1 MLFILPSFP
10 MLNSSNTACY
20 ARIMPKYAQLCRPL
34 SQRRDRRIPKNAKK
48 FPHVPKSH
56 AGIFGLT
63 LNPGAGLIT
72 SAAAGSRSSTADAS
86 AGATDVAGAGEV
98 GGDAEGEE
106 ARGAVAGIAAVGSGK
121 YFSPR
126 QRMPFNSR
134 NLGSKCV
141 PMTWRAPNMRQ
152 ARPYPTRQ
160 MSGSAVPSWSTGS
173 IPCSARISAG
183 AQGLTRRSLCS
194 GSTQAS
200 SRFHEEQGESM
211 VSPGPHTHG
220 SVSPGLT
227 WFHQLVSPVGF
238 TRDQTAHV
246 ELKRER
252 VWGPARV

>member
-1 MLFILPSFP
+1 LNLDHDEPLSKFAFKFTLRRYTTELGLDNPGRVRPNMLFILPSFP
-10 MLNSSNTACY
+10 MLNSSNTAWY

-134 NLGSKCV
+134 NECFKCV
-141 PMTWRAPNMRQ
+141 LMTWRALDFTHIACQVEGCLFISICEGSQCASMMWRAMY
-152 ARPYPTRQ
+152 ARALSR
-160 MSGSAVPSWSTGS
+160 GAV
-173 IPCSARISAG
+173 
-183 AQGLTRRSLCS
+183 
-194 GSTQAS
+194 
-200 SRFHEEQGESM
+200 
-211 VSPGPHTHG
+211 
-220 SVSPGLT
+220 
-227 WFHQLVSPVGF
+227 
-238 TRDQTAHV
+238 
-246 ELKRER
+246 
-252 VWGPARV
+252 